1 MFLPIGDFPN
11 PRSTPWVNYL
21 LMGINVAVWLL
32 VSLPLSAARPDLHDP
47 FLLEYLYEIG
57 VRGAVPAQ
65 AILDQLSAYD
75 LFVFKYGFRPAEF
88 SLVTLFSSLFLHGS
102 WMHLFGNMLFL
113 WIFGNN
119 VEHRLGS
126 LGYLLSYLGA
136 GVAATLFFALFV
148 PDSQT
153 PLIGASGAISG
164 VLGFY
169 FLWFPK
175 NMVKVFIFL
184 FPFIITTVLVPAR
197 LVLGF
202 YLVLDNLLPFLL
214 TRGGAESGVAH
225 GAHIGGFIAGLALG
239 WGLERVPGL
248 NLWRGERSYR
258 KEVLQSKAREDSGQN
273 PAGLIHRHLGEGRPG
288 QAADLYLGLEHRQD
302 RAALAADD
310 VLDIGDY
317 LLSAGRD
324 DLALPLFRRF
334 IAERPGAQRVDRAF
348 LGAGLALSRHPRH
361 ITSAY
366 QYFLQALDAARSDA
380 VREQAR
386 QNLRGIERFA
396 RREKDEDS

>member
-21 LMGINVAVWLL
+21 LMGANVAVWLL

-47 FLLEYLYEIG
+47 LLLEYLYEIG

-65 AILDQLSAYD
+65 AVLDQLSAYD

-88 SLVTLFSSLFLHGS
+88 SLITLFTSLFLHGS
-102 WMHLFGNMLFL
+102 WMHLLGNMLFL

-119 VEHRLGS
+119 VEHRLGAA
-126 LGYLLSYLGA
+126 GYLMAYLGA

-148 PDSQT
+148 PGSQT

-184 FPFIITTVLVPAR
+184 FPFIVTTVLVPAR

-239 WGLERVPGL
+239 WGMERVPGL

-258 KEVLQSKAREDSGQN
+258 KEVARSQAREASGQGL
-273 PAGLIHRHLGEGRPG
+273 AALIHRHLGEGRPR
-288 QAADLYLGLEHRQD
+288 QAADLYLGLEHRQE

-317 LLSAGRD
+317 LLSVGRD
-324 DLALPLFRRF
+324 DLALPVFRRF
-334 IAERPGAQRVDRAF
+334 IAERPGDDRVDRAF

-366 QYFLQALDAARSDA
+366 QYFLQALEAARSEE

-386 QNLRGIERFA
+386 RHLRAIEQLT
-396 RREKDEDS
+396 RRTRDADA